1 MIDVKKLITGFLILA
16 TIAVASGLTLS
27 LVSSQPSAN
36 GTANSDSSSS
46 GIAINAGG
54 ANSPVPAYAFVDTGS
69 LQGNATEVLSQT
81 ETTSTAAI
89 ASDPANLTNIFA
101 NSFVNNLEAANPNG
115 IATNQSGTP
124 VIATPNEQA
133 LVQSITANPTVQNLT
148 IPNWDLEAQ
157 SQLITVSTSSS
168 PTVIAQYSSALAS
181 IFNQNFVANGIQN
194 NISNQN
200 ADPAILPNIES
211 EVKNT
216 LSATLSLQT
225 PPKLTTFQQDLV
237 RVLVYEKNIAQLAQ
251 SANIDPVKTAL
262 IYEGEK
268 SKYTAAVADLQQQME
283 KASALGLSFN
293 GSNADSIPFIAQIF
307 GIQPAHA
314 QWLTFDPTTFAQIM
328 EEYINNIVLQILKN
342 TLIALIQRKVL
353 TAIQGAHG
361 VPSFV
366 TDFGAEMISSY
377 ESAAFNTL
385 NADIGGAPPYQAP
398 ALGFLLSSPY
408 QNPSAIAGDVSQFIS
423 PDPNI
428 QSLNGGT
435 FTNFSDYLALF
446 GQGGNVWENAM
457 AIQDNAL
464 SAGVNSAQTNQT
476 QNIAQQGWTGGSVC
490 DDGSN
495 PNGYTTLCENSSG
508 QYGASTNGQC
518 SAGNIVVT
526 IPNGGM
532 CSDGTSPQIT
542 SPGQTT
548 GQSMDSA
555 LKSGIDLITG
565 ATDITGLVTALAQ
578 SLISQLAQ
586 QAIGAANSAV
596 YSSGGSSGTGASGNS
611 GFSGISSSTISA
623 GGTSSSTQAAVQCL
637 PSLQTMTISTSTGT
651 ALATVSA
658 VGGAINTT
666 CVVNNSCPSTIN
678 SDGTPIYNWNV
689 SGSLQAVNGAPS
701 TGSSLTLSYTTPG
714 TYYATV
720 TASTDNTTST
730 CQINITY

>member
-27 LVSSQPSAN
+27 FVASQQPSGSAAA
-36 GTANSDSSSS
+36 TPAP
-46 GIAINAGG
+46 GITINAGG
-54 ANSPVPAYAFVDTGS
+54 PGAPFPKYAFVDTGS
-69 LQGNATEVLSQT
+69 LQSNAAEVLSETQ
-81 ETTSTAAI
+81 TTSTAAI
-89 ASDPANLTNIFA
+89 ASDPTNLTNIFA

-115 IATNQSGTP
+115 IAANQSGTP

-133 LVQSITANPTVQNLT
+133 LVQGVTANPAVQNLV

-157 SQLITVSTSSS
+157 SQLITISTSSS
-168 PTVIAQYSSALAS
+168 PTNIAQYSSALAS
-181 IFNQNFVANGIQN
+181 LFNQNFVASGIQSD
-194 NISNQN
+194 ISNQN
-200 ADPAILPNIES
+200 ADPAILPNVES

-216 LSATLSLQT
+216 LAATLSLQT
-225 PPKLTTFQQDLV
+225 PPKLATFQQDLV
-237 RVLVYEKNIAQLAQ
+237 RVLVYEKNMAQLAQ
-251 SANIDPVKTAL
+251 SANADPVKTAL

-268 SKYTAAVADLQQQME
+268 SKYTAAVADLQQQMG

-293 GSNADSIPFIAQIF
+293 DPNSASVPFVAQIF

-314 QWLTFDPTTFAQIM
+314 QWLTFDATAFAQMM

-342 TLIALIQRKVL
+342 VLISLIQRKVL

-366 TDFGAEMISSY
+366 TDFGADMVSSF

-385 NADIGGAPPYQAP
+385 NADLGGAPPYQVP

-423 PDPNI
+423 SDPNL
-428 QSLNGGT
+428 QALNSST
-435 FTNFSDYLALF
+435 FTNFSDYLSLF
-446 GQGGNVWENAM
+446 GPGGNVWENAM

-464 SAGVNSAQTNQT
+464 SAGVNSAQANQT
-476 QNIAQQGWTGGSVC
+476 QNVAQQGWTGGSVC

-495 PNGYTTLCENSSG
+495 PNGYTTLCQDSNG
-508 QYGASTNGQC
+508 QYSAATNGQC
-518 SAGNIVVT
+518 SASDIVVN

-548 GQSMDSA
+548 GQSMNSA
-555 LKSGIDLITG
+555 IKSGIDLITG
-565 ATDITGLVTALAQ
+565 ATDITGLVTALAE

-586 QAIGAANSAV
+586 QAISYANSAV
-596 YSSGGSSGTGASGNS
+596 YSSSGSGTSGNP
-611 GFSGISSSTISA
+611 GLTGISSSTING
-623 GGTSSSTQAAVQCL
+623 GGTSSSTQSAVQCL
-637 PSLQTMTISTSTGT
+637 PSTQTMTISTSTGT

-658 VGGAINTT
+658 IGGAIDTA
-666 CVVNNSCPSTIN
+666 CVTNNSCPSTIN
-678 SDGTPIYNWNV
+678 SNGTPIYNWLAP
-689 SGSLQAVNGAPS
+689 GSLQSTNGS
-701 TGSSLTLSYTTPG
+701 SLTGSSLILSYSTPG
-714 TYYATV
+714 TYSATV
-720 TASTDNTTST
+720 TASTDGTQST
-730 CQINITY
+730 CQINVIY